1 MRWDAVLLEYRER
14 EQEITKT
21 TMQYFRQRLGE
32 IAFYITLDIVVGGIA
47 YIASYGEPGLHPGP
61 LMMRILGAM
70 LLANGLVGGPDTMMY
85 WKEAGRRIK
94 AEEDLD
100 EAREQAAKDVAVARE
115 QAAKDVAVAKEQAAK
130 DVTVAREQAAK
141 DVAVAKEQAAKDAE
155 AARERDAAFLREI
168 GALRAEVAE
177 LRMERQRRRPLRRPL
192 RT

>member
-100 EAREQAAKDVAVARE
+100 EAREQAAKDVAVAKE
-115 QAAKDVAVAKEQAAK
+115 QAAKDVA
-130 DVTVAREQAAK
+130 VAREQAAK

-155 AARERDAAFLREI
+155 AARERDAEFLREI
-168 GALRAEVAE
+168 RELRAEVAE
-177 LRMERQRRRPLRRPL
+177 LRMERQQRRPLRRPL
-192 RT
+192 RTTTNQE